1 MKHLMSGNEA
11 TARGVYEAGIK
22 ICSAYPGTPSTE
34 ILENLPQY
42 KDDVYC
48 EWAPNE
54 KVATEVAYGASIAGS
69 RSFCT
74 MKMVG
79 LNVAADPL
87 FTAGYMGV
95 GGAFI
100 VVTAD
105 DPSCHSS
112 QNEQDNRHYARAA
125 KIAMVEPSDAQEC
138 KDFVALACEV
148 SELFDTPVLYRTTTR
163 VCHSKGLVEFGQRT
177 EHTHAPYARNVRKF
191 VCTPAHAYAN
201 HPLVE
206 ERLEKLREY
215 GCTRA
220 LENGLNKL
228 EMGDGRV
235 GVITASIAYEYAKEV
250 FPEGTSFLKLGLTFP
265 LPMDL
270 IRDFASKVEKLYV
283 IEELEPFMEDQIK
296 AAGIPCVG
304 KELTG
309 LLYELNTQLLRQRV
323 LGQKADYRT
332 VDVAPANR
340 PPALCPGCPHR
351 GFFYTLSKN
360 KNYVVTGDIGCYTL
374 GCAAP
379 LNCMDSVVCMGA
391 GFSAGMGIAKSFEKE
406 GVTGKVVFGVVG
418 DSTFFHSGMTG
429 AAEIVYNKG
438 HMIPCVLDN
447 RITGMTGHQD
457 NPGTG
462 YTLQGDPT
470 ALLSVEKI
478 LTALGFAPVLTV
490 DPQDLKAMKA
500 AVDQAVA
507 ALDAGQQ
514 PAIVTRRPCLLIKRD
529 KFRKGMCR
537 VNADKCRSCRS
548 CLKVGCPA
556 ISLENG
562 KAVIDRT
569 QCVGCT
575 VCAQVCPFDAIEVR
589 GGLARVNASK
599 CTGCGKCAET
609 CPRNVLELVPA
620 RARGMVF
627 CSTKDRLK
635 AVTEVCKVGCI
646 KCGRCVKSC
655 PADAVTLENDRIH
668 INHKVCL
675 TYGPECGEACAA
687 ACAREALRVLCPS
700 APLKSEAP
708 AGATSAPGKPLDAKS
723 AAQAAPA
730 SQGKAAPAPV
740 QSAPAAPEAAP
751 APAAKENVS

>member
-34 ILENLPQY
+34 ILENLPPYQ
-42 KDDVYC
+42 KDVYC

-54 KVATEVAYGASIAGS
+54 KVAVEVAYGASIAGS

-95 GGAFI
+95 GGGFV

-125 KIAMVEPSDAQEC
+125 KIAMVEPSDPQEC
-138 KDFVALACEV
+138 KDFVALACQL
-148 SELFDTPVLYRTTTR
+148 SEEFDTQVLYRTTTR
-163 VCHSKGLVEFGQRT
+163 VCHSKGLVQWGERR
-177 EHTHAPYARNVRKF
+177 EHTAPPYRRNVRKF

-206 ERLEKLREY
+206 ERLRRLEEY

-220 LENGLNKL
+220 LENGLNKR
-228 EMGDGRV
+228 EMGDGKV
-235 GVITASIAYEYAKEV
+235 GVITASVAYEYAKEV

-270 IRDFASKVEKLYV
+270 IRDFATRVEKLYV

-309 LLYELNTQLLRQRV
+309 LLYELNTQLLRERV
-323 LGQKADYRT
+323 LGEKTDFRKT
-332 VDVAPANR
+332 DVTPASR

-374 GCAAP
+374 GSAAP

-391 GFSAGMGIAKSFEKE
+391 GFSAGMGIAKSFERE
-406 GVTGKVVFGVVG
+406 GVTDKTIFGVMG

-429 AAEIVYNKG
+429 AAEIIYNNG
-438 HMIPCVLDN
+438 RMIPCVLDN

-462 YTLQGDPT
+462 YTLLGDEAPM
-470 ALLSVEKI
+470 LSVEKI
-478 LTALGFAPVLTV
+478 FTAMGFAPVLTV
-490 DPQDLKAMKA
+490 DPQDLTAMKET
-500 AVDQAVA
+500 VDRAVA
-507 ALDAGQQ
+507 ALERGEH

-529 KFRKGMCR
+529 RFQKGMCH
-537 VNADKCRSCRS
+537 VEPDKCRSCRS

-556 ISLENG
+556 VSMEEG

-575 VCAQVCPFDAIEVR
+575 VCAQVCPFGAIVKEEV
-589 GGLARVNASK
+589 
-599 CTGCGKCAET
+599 
-609 CPRNVLELVPA
+609 
-620 RARGMVF
+620 
-627 CSTKDRLK
+627 
-635 AVTEVCKVGCI
+635 
-646 KCGRCVKSC
+646 
-655 PADAVTLENDRIH
+655 
-668 INHKVCL
+668 
-675 TYGPECGEACAA
+675 
-687 ACAREALRVLCPS
+687 
-700 APLKSEAP
+700 
-708 AGATSAPGKPLDAKS
+708 
-723 AAQAAPA
+723 
-730 SQGKAAPAPV
+730 
-740 QSAPAAPEAAP
+740 
-751 APAAKENVS
+751 

>member
-1 MKHLMSGNEA
+1 
-11 TARGVYEAGIK
+11 
-22 ICSAYPGTPSTE
+22 
-34 ILENLPQY
+34 
-42 KDDVYC
+42 
-48 EWAPNE
+48 
-54 KVATEVAYGASIAGS
+54 
-69 RSFCT
+69 
-74 MKMVG
+74 
-79 LNVAADPL
+79 
-87 FTAGYMGV
+87 
-95 GGAFI
+95 
-100 VVTAD
+100 
-105 DPSCHSS
+105 
-112 QNEQDNRHYARAA
+112 
-125 KIAMVEPSDAQEC
+125 
-138 KDFVALACEV
+138 
-148 SELFDTPVLYRTTTR
+148 
-163 VCHSKGLVEFGQRT
+163 
-177 EHTHAPYARNVRKF
+177 
-191 VCTPAHAYAN
+191 
-201 HPLVE
+201 
-206 ERLEKLREY
+206 
-215 GCTRA
+215 
-220 LENGLNKL
+220 
-228 EMGDGRV
+228 MGDGRV

-283 IEELEPFMEDQIK
+283 IEELEPLWRTRSSRRHPLRGQGADGPSVRAEHP
-296 AAGIPCVG
+296 AA
-304 KELTG
+304 
-309 LLYELNTQLLRQRV
+309 
-323 LGQKADYRT
+323 
-332 VDVAPANR
+332 APAGAGPEGGLPHR
-340 PPALCPGCPHR
+340 GRGPGQPAPGLCPGCPHR

-438 HMIPCVLDN
+438 RMIPCVLDN

-500 AVDQAVA
+500 AVDQAVS

-529 KFRKGMCR
+529 KFRKGMCH

-569 QCVGCT
+569 SAWAAPCAPRSAPSTPSKRRKSNMSNVKSALLVG
-575 VCAQVCPFDAIEVR
+575 VGGQGAILISKIMSNGFMQAGFDVKQSEVHGMAQR
-589 GGLARVNASK
+589 GGSV
-599 CTGCGKCAET
+599 
-609 CPRNVLELVPA
+609 
-620 RARGMVF
+620 
-627 CSTKDRLK
+627 STQVRWGD
-635 AVTEVCKVGCI
+635 KV
-646 KCGRCVKSC
+646 
-655 PADAVTLENDRIH
+655 
-668 INHKVCL
+668 
-675 TYGPECGEACAA
+675 YGPVFGKGEADIMV
-687 ACAREALRVLCPS
+687 ALERMEPFATPS
-700 APLKSEAP
+700 S
-708 AGATSAPGKPLDAKS
+708 
-723 AAQAAPA
+723 
-730 SQGKAAPAPV
+730 
-740 QSAPAAPEAAP
+740 
-751 APAAKENVS
+751 